1 MLRGIYSAL
10 AGLGVQQARLELISN
25 NLANASTPGFKQ
37 QQLEVEPFARYLLLA
52 LGEGRGPGLPA
63 VPRKLGEVAYGAA
76 VTAVHTDWSPGLLQE
91 TGQYTDLAITGPGY
105 FTVQVSDGSRTYQC
119 YTRAGGFQVNAQ
131 GYLED
136 RQGNLLLAEDGPVQ
150 VGQDKFTVYSDGTVE
165 TADGQRRKL
174 LLVDFARPELLRKLG
189 NNYYLTDQAPL
200 PAQQPGIK
208 QGFLEK
214 SNVDVVAQSAG
225 LMELMRA
232 YEAGQRIIQVHD
244 ELLHTAINQIGVI
257 K

>member
-1 MLRGIYSAL
+1 MLRGIYSSL

-37 QQLEVEPFARYLLLA
+37 QQVEVQPFARYLLLA
-52 LGEGRGPGLPA
+52 MGGSQAPGLP
-63 VPRKLGEVAYGAA
+63 VSRRKLGEVAYGAA

-91 TGQYTDLAITGPGY
+91 TGRYTDLAITGRGY
-105 FTVQVSDGSRTYQC
+105 FTVQVSDGRNTYQC
-119 YTRAGGFQVNAQ
+119 YTRAGSFKVNEQ
-131 GYLED
+131 GYLVD
-136 RQGNLLLAEDGPVQ
+136 MQGNLLLAEDGPLQ
-150 VGQDKFTVYSDGTVE
+150 VGEGRFTVYGDGTVE

-174 LLVDFARPELLRKLG
+174 RLVEFAAPELLRRQG
-189 NNYYLTDQAPL
+189 NNYFITDQSPL
-200 PAQQPGIK
+200 PAQQPGVK

-214 SNVDVVAQSAG
+214 ANVDVVAQSAG
-225 LMELMRA
+225 LMELVRA

-244 ELLHTAINQIGVI
+244 ELLNTAINQIGVI